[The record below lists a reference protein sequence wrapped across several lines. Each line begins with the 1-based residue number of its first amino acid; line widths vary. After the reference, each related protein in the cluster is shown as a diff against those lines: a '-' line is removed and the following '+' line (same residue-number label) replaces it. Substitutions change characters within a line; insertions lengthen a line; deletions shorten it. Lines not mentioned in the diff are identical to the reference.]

1 LVGKVM
7 LHDGAIVRA
16 CFSPDNRRVLTV
28 SRDQTARVWD
38 AATGDPVGEPL
49 RHREPLLSGEFSADG
64 QWVLTVARDNV
75 VRVWDVRSGQL
86 ALEPWGHEGIVR
98 HAEFSPDQRWI
109 VTASD
114 DGTARLWDI
123 APASVPV
130 PEWLPELAEAVGGQ
144 RRDEKGAMHWV
155 KAASLIR
162 LRDQLS
168 NARPDADDYA
178 RWARWFFAD
187 RDTRTISAGSPVTL
201 PDYVQQ
207 RIDEGRTIS
216 LREALRLQPTN
227 AIAMDRLNRRIR
239 FRQEAPESGRTA
251 EPRPSQS
258 PQNLEASDQNTGL
271 KPGLK

>member
-1 LVGKVM
+1 
-7 LHDGAIVRA
+7 
-16 CFSPDNRRVLTV
+16 
-28 SRDQTARVWD
+28 
-38 AATGDPVGEPL
+38 
-49 RHREPLLSGEFSADG
+49 
-64 QWVLTVARDNV
+64 
-75 VRVWDVRSGQL
+75 
-86 ALEPWGHEGIVR
+86 
-98 HAEFSPDQRWI
+98 
-109 VTASD
+109 
-114 DGTARLWDI
+114 
-123 APASVPV
+123 
-130 PEWLPELAEAVGGQ
+130 
-144 RRDEKGAMHWV
+144 
-155 KAASLIR
+155 
-162 LRDQLS
+162 LS

-239 FRQEAPESGRTA
+239 SRQEAPESGRTA